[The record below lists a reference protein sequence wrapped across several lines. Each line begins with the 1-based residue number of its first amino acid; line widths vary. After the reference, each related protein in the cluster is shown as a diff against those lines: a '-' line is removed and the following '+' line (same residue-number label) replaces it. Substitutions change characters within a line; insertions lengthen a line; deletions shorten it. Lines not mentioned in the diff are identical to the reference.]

1 MDEQKKEG
9 QERTDTPVDK
19 KINYG
24 ENNVEEE
31 GKAVENLGTKQ
42 DLTKNFSENV
52 EKSVETQEE
61 TVDEPV
67 ESVEFHADSAQEDS
81 GIVEETVDNV
91 DNSAENVENKA
102 VSKSKGSGMWW
113 KLLLGLIAFAAFLG
127 YCWVATGGGLW
138 KTKDL
143 TVAYAKDNGLYVY
156 DLKNE
161 PYLLNDKISNGGA
174 YNYYFSAWGVDV
186 ADDNESLYYLA
197 GITADNVGSLYY
209 KDLENKAAEPV
220 LVAENVYHYISS
232 VDGSVCAYLVQN
244 NEKMDLYLFK
254 DGQSQLI
261 AEDILL
267 QNGAYDLSQD
277 GSYLVYKIANGDKAA
292 LYARVSGEA
301 KSVKLSDSVVLD
313 FITEKSEVAYYLEEQ
328 GNAYQ
333 LFQYTP
339 GEEPKLVAEQ
349 VTYAELMPNNQD
361 VFYCAM
367 RTDGT
372 SFTQLVEDDI
382 TDISA
387 YDEKRQAEIEE
398 MRSKLNGE
406 EGMDPIFQDCY
417 VLTSGGKTKIKD
429 AVISG
434 ASLKGNSGF
443 VTGYSVQAPEPV
455 KLSQIS
461 SFDEAMYMYYMKLM
475 NGQKEVFIANKGGDV
490 YSLQNKNVD
499 PTSVQVSS
507 NGKIAAYFV
516 PDEASGT
523 NVLMA
528 ETLDGKSAAVEV
540 QKNVELI
547 GFLGDTNQLVYY
559 YNYNGGMGSLGLYTA
574 NTPQEIEQNAAM
586 VDFPKDRDEM
596 YYLADSDTT
605 TGNGTLVKY
614 DGKEKKEI
622 DKDVFSFQYKEN
634 GKLVYLK
641 NYDFKTGLGDL
652 YYYDGTTTRLVDSG
666 VTAIFMY

>member
-1 MDEQKKEG
+1 MDDRKKEG
-9 QERTDTPVDK
+9 QEWTDTPVDK
-19 KINYG
+19 EMNYG

-31 GKAVENLGTKQ
+31 EKGVENLGTKQ
-42 DLTKNFSENV
+42 DSTENFSENV

-61 TVDEPV
+61 SVEEPV
-67 ESVEFHADSAQEDS
+67 ESVEIQEDAVQDDS
-81 GIVEETVDNV
+81 NIVEETVDNV
-91 DNSAENVENKA
+91 DKSVEGVENKEA
-102 VSKSKGSGMWW
+102 STSKGSGMWW
-113 KLLLGLIAFAAFLG
+113 KLILGLIAFAAFLG

-138 KTKDL
+138 KTNDIA
-143 TVAYAKDNGLYVY
+143 VAYAKDNGLYVY

-161 PYLLNDKISNGGA
+161 PYLVNDQISNGGA

-186 ADDNESLYYLA
+186 AEDNGSLYYLA
-197 GITADNVGSLYY
+197 GITEDNVGSLYY
-209 KDLENKAAEPV
+209 KDMKNKAAEAV
-220 LVAENVYHYISS
+220 LVSENVYHYISS
-232 VDGSVCAYLVQN
+232 ADGSVCAYIVQN
-244 NEKMDLYLFK
+244 DDKMDLYLFK

-261 AEDILL
+261 AENILL
-267 QNGAYDLSQD
+267 QNGAYELSQD
-277 GSYLVYKIANGDKAA
+277 GSYLVYKIANNDKAA

-301 KSVKLSDSVVLD
+301 ESVKLSDSVVLD
-313 FITEKSEVAYYLEEQ
+313 FITEKSNITYYLEEQ
-328 GNAYQ
+328 GDAYQ

-339 GEEPKLVAEQ
+339 GVEPKLVAEQ

-372 SFTQLVEDDI
+372 SFTQLIEDDI
-382 TDISA
+382 TDISK

-417 VLTSGGKTKIKD
+417 VLTAGGKTKMKD

-443 VTGYSVQAPEPV
+443 VTGYSIQAPEPV

-461 SFDEAMYMYYMKLM
+461 SFDEAMYTYYMQLM
-475 NGQKEVFIANKGGDV
+475 NGEKEVFIANKGGDV
-490 YSLQNKNVD
+490 YNLQNKNVD
-499 PTSVQVSS
+499 PTSVQVSAD
-507 NGKIAAYFV
+507 GKIAAYFV
-516 PDEASGT
+516 PDAASGS

-528 ETLDGKSAAVEV
+528 EMLDGKSEAVEV

-547 GFLGDTNQLVYY
+547 GFLGDSDILLYY

-586 VDFPKDRDEM
+586 VDFPEDRDEV
-596 YYLADSDTT
+596 YYLADSNTT

-614 DGKEKKEI
+614 DGKETKEI

-652 YYYDGTTTRLVDSG
+652 YYYDGKTTRLLDSG